1 MKSKKGF
8 TIATAFIIL
17 LMGAILLV
25 YPSSAVD
32 NVNTLFYTIMYIY
45 AMITFCEYFIT
56 KEEGDYEKL
65 FTALACT
72 LAGTSGIIFNLESTP
87 MVLSLTLIGWV
98 SIMAIIKLI
107 KVDYL
112 MDRNN
117 KMWNVKIILFGAFIL
132 IGILTSINLYYEITT
147 QTLMLGFFFLV
158 SGLLELSYPLIEGFY
173 DKYLDKFKNE
183 YKKEIVKE
191 LNKPKKEKTPK
202 NSGKKAIKK

>member
-1 MKSKKGF
+1 MKNKKLF
-8 TIATAFIIL
+8 SIISSL
-17 LMGAILLV
+17 AILFIGIFLLV
-25 YPSSAVD
+25 FPNLIVDVD

-45 AMITFCEYFIT
+45 AMIIFCDYFIT
-56 KEEGDYEKL
+56 REDGDYEKL

-87 MVLSLTLIGWV
+87 MVLSLTLISWV

-117 KMWNVKIILFGAFIL
+117 KMWNVKIVLFGSFIL

-147 QTLMLGFFFLV
+147 QTLILGFFFLIN
-158 SGLLELSYPLIEGFY
+158 GLLELSYPLIEGFY
-173 DKYLDKFKNE
+173 DKYLDKFKKDYQKE
-183 YKKEIVKE
+183 IKKEIT
-191 LNKPKKEKTPK
+191 KTE
-202 NSGKKAIKK
+202 IKKNKKFKKKVS